1 MRDSPSF
8 LENMVIIK
16 VTKRTMAAVMK
27 KCGNTEKGLKQGR
40 GHYTG
45 ETVIKSR
52 IKMRSESPGDMHR
65 TERVHETAMLCRGK
79 NISCALK
86 LEN

>member
-1 MRDSPSF
+1 MGDSPSF

-45 ETVIKSR
+45 ETVIK
-52 IKMRSESPGDMHR
+52 
-65 TERVHETAMLCRGK
+65 A
-79 NISCALK
+79 
-86 LEN
+86 